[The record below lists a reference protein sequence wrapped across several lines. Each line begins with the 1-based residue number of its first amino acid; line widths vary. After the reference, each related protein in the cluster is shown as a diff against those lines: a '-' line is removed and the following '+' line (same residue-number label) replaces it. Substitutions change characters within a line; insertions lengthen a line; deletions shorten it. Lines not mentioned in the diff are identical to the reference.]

1 MNNTKS
7 NFGKWGWSMIIYCA
21 ISYYIAAVLST
32 DTLNWFPSA
41 FASLRGWG
49 DNFVNLCNTMS
60 GIGGWISVVAAIVF
74 SIMAAKKGSRFMAV
88 FGNIICG
95 IVCIIFAL
103 TTNMTVFLIMIVLLT
118 FVAGNIQLNVV
129 PNNIMNIWFPHKKGL
144 ALGWASMGLPIC
156 TATIVLILS
165 AIGNPQTAYII
176 IGIVCFVF
184 AGVSI
189 FWAKNTPEEV
199 GATPDNEP
207 INHEEAERLM
217 KLQEAAAAKMTL
229 KVIAKDRNTWLI
241 GFGHGFLWMT
251 TLGLV
256 SNFVTKLCM
265 VGIESGLAIK
275 MLTVAAI
282 VGIIGSYIWGL
293 LDQKFGTKNAS
304 LIYAAWYVVALLLMI
319 FQDGSMVM
327 LYLVTFFVGFGIG
340 GIGNLI
346 PSIIGTCF
354 GRYDYIQANKAIA
367 PLNTIIRQFGIV
379 LAGILS
385 QTVYGYSGLYV
396 ILGIFDVVGIIL
408 VLTLIRE
415 NKEGVK
421 VSEG

>member
-207 INHEEAERLM
+207 TNHEEAEKLM
-217 KLQEAAAAKMTL
+217 KQQEAVAAKMTL
-229 KVIAKDRNTWLI
+229 KVIAKDKNTWLI

-265 VGIESGLAIK
+265 VGIESSLAIT

-293 LDQKFGTKNAS
+293 LDQKFGTKTAS

-319 FQDGSMVM
+319 FQNGSMVM

-354 GRYDYIQANKAIA
+354 GRFGFIQANRIIA
-367 PLNTIIRQFGIV
+367 PINTAVRSTAFVVIGLVGVANINTAYYVF
-379 LAGILS
+379 LACS
-385 QTVYGYSGLYV
+385 VAA
-396 ILGIFDVVGIIL
+396 IIL
-408 VLTLIRE
+408 IAFIKPKKYE
-415 NKEGVK
+415 
-421 VSEG
+421 